1 MEDFP
6 LECFT
11 LYDGLIR
18 LTQEG
23 INSFTVTYGV
33 QIEPGLSYSRAA
45 ERLGA
50 VIMHDAACEYC
61 LNNNDID

>member
-33 QIEPGLSYSRAA
+33 QIEPGLSY
-45 ERLGA
+45 
-50 VIMHDAACEYC
+50 
-61 LNNNDID
+61 